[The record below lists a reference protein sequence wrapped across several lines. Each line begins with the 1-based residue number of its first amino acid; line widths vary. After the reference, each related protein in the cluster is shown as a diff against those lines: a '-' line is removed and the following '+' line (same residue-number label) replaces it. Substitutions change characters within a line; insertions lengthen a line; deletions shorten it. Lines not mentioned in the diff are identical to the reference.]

1 MDANKSS
8 SGRGGWRKL
17 LSGKGRKEVV
27 PGYVEGF
34 NILDS
39 YVTDPPSAQAAV
51 QLFKGEWSC
60 ALPGTFAVNTG
71 GSVPAFQDPRV
82 NWALDVLGGVTGQRA
97 LELGPLEAG
106 HTYMLEKAGAESILS
121 IEANQRA
128 YLKCLIAKEI
138 TGMHKAR
145 FLLGDFNAYMRDTTE
160 TYDVCFA
167 SGVLYHMLNPAETL
181 QLIAK
186 VASRVFIWSHYY
198 DAKLLEGM
206 PAIKA
211 TMGAVK
217 KISHQ
222 GYEHELCDHY
232 YKEFLSVPSFCGG
245 PNPQSRWMTRDGML
259 EGLKYYGFKKVTVG
273 LEQPNHPGGPAFCV
287 VAQK

>member
-1 MDANKSS
+1 MDAKKAAVS
-8 SGRGGWRKL
+8 RGGWRKL
-17 LSGKGRKEVV
+17 LAGKSKTEHV

-60 ALPGTFAVNTG
+60 RLPSDFGADTG
-71 GSVPAFQDPRV
+71 GRVPAFKDPRV
-82 NWALDVLGGVTGQRA
+82 KWALETLGGVVGQRA

-106 HTYMLEKAGAESILS
+106 HTYMLEQAGAESILS

-138 TGMHKAR
+138 TGMRKTR

-181 QLIAK
+181 QLIAR
-186 VASRVFIWSHYY
+186 VARRVFIWSHYY
-198 DAKLLEGM
+198 DAKLVEGM
-206 PAIKA
+206 PAIKS

-217 KISHQ
+217 KCSHQ

-232 YKEFLSVPSFCGG
+232 YKEFLSVPYFCGG
-245 PNPQSRWMTRDGML
+245 PNPQSRWMTREGML
-259 EGLKYYGFKKVTVG
+259 GGLKYFGFKKITVG
-273 LEQPNHPGGPAFCV
+273 IDQPDHPGGPAFCV
-287 VAQK
+287 VAEK